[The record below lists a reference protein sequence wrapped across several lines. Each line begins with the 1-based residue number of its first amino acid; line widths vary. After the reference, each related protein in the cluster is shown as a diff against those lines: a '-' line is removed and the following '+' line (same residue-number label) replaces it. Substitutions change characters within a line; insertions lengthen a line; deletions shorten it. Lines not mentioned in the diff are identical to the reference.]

1 MSEVLIAGVGSSHGA
16 DRLGWEVVDALQ
28 QRPLP
33 PEVGLYHCSLPVEL
47 SSLLLLSKY
56 AIVVDAMLG
65 HGPVGKI
72 HVLGADNLP
81 QARFS
86 SGAHGVGLSDAVGLA
101 IALGF
106 EPRNLSVVAL
116 DVVQPDAVWDPEWV
130 AVLTQA
136 VLARLTEE
144 LEKIP

>member
-1 MSEVLIAGVGSSHGA
+1 MSEILVAGIGSAHGA

-33 PEVGLYHCSLPVEL
+33 PEVEVYHCRTPAEL
-47 SSLLLLSKY
+47 SSLLLCPQY

-65 HGPVGKI
+65 YGPVGKI

-86 SGAHGVGLSDAVGLA
+86 SGVHGIGLSDAVGLA

-116 DVVQPDAVWDPEWV
+116 DVVHPDAVWNPEWV

-144 LEKIP
+144 LEKKC